1 MASPRKESLKCHAC
15 CDVNTKMPV
24 ILSLK
29 WKETDEL
36 NLKKKKCGFPKAM
49 LLPHN
54 NDTLQSR
61 NKDKPGKHRDI
72 MTRHGAS

>member
-29 WKETDEL
+29 RKETDEL
-36 NLKKKKCGFPKAM
+36 NLKKKSVVFLRRCFCHIITTHYNQEIKINRG
-49 LLPHN
+49 N
-54 NDTLQSR
+54 TVIS
-61 NKDKPGKHRDI
+61 
-72 MTRHGAS
+72 